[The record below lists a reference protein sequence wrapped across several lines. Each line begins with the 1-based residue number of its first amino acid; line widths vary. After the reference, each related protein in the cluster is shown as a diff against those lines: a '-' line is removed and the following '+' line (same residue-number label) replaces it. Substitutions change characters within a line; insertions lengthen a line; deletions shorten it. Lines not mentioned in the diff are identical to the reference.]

1 MKQLTTN
8 SLLPTYPKSG
18 HSNYHSFAFIVSS
31 IVLCSLIGQFL
42 WQTPTAAHLATVTLA
57 AYYALIRL
65 IQLLTLRKRYSF
77 SPLIHRSFIVFDQ
90 IYLGMITLAG
100 IPAFLTLPLSGAL
113 LYATRAMGSGY
124 LLIAIPT
131 AFVMMLVSLSQG
143 PIIQLDLVQSI
154 TISLIAVVLPNLFP
168 LKLLSA
174 QRSEYGTANTQI
186 VNETDELPESEGLQR
201 ETESTLSE
209 LENSTHRIL
218 ILSKNDNTTES
229 ISHYLKDWGY
239 EYTASRNCVQAFK
252 HMLSRR
258 QGEVFVPYNAL
269 IVDQHELD
277 IDPRSLVGLIRDEA
291 KLADLKL
298 VCLKSPTEIEGHA
311 QRLIDAGYSTL
322 LENPVNKA
330 QLFNAIMGEPQHFP
344 GSTNIICLSKHRA
357 SKKSQPRQGTI
368 LLADSPSTERT
379 LLGKKLIQSGYLI
392 RMVDNG
398 DQALDALEERGFDLA
413 IVNIKMP
420 VMSGTQ
426 VIKLHRF
433 TTPYKHWIPF
443 IFMTDENTPDTL
455 RLCRSI
461 GVQACLFKPV
471 TADDLLEMIPTV
483 LDQHQSLGPAR
494 DSYRSAS
501 FKHNITQFQHSR
513 LLDHMTL
520 IRLEQLDNGIEFIS
534 DLFKIFEAEGHVILR
549 TMRRA
554 VERNQ
559 FGQFLDQAQNLLD
572 SAGQL
577 GAFVLYELN
586 QQATKI
592 QANEFE
598 YKGPALLEEIEHT
611 FNLTLQAYDH
621 YLSQRTASQ
630 HTDNI

>member
-8 SLLPTYPKSG
+8 NLLPTHLKSG
-18 HSNYHSFAFIVSS
+18 HSIYHSIALVVSCV
-31 IVLCSLIGQFL
+31 VLCSLIGQFL
-42 WQTPTAAHLATVTLA
+42 WQNSTAAHLATVTLA
-57 AYYALIRL
+57 AYYTLIRF
-65 IQLLTLRKRYSF
+65 IQLLTLRKRYP
-77 SPLIHRSFIVFDQ
+77 SPPLTHGSFIVFDQ
-90 IYLGMITLAG
+90 IYLGVITLAG
-100 IPAFLTLPLSGAL
+100 MPVLLTLPLSGAL

-131 AFVMMLVSLSQG
+131 AFMMMLLSLSQG
-143 PIIQLDLVQSI
+143 PVIQLDLIQSI
-154 TISLIAVVLPNLFP
+154 AISLITVVLPNLLP
-168 LKLLSA
+168 LKLLYL
-174 QRSEYGTANTQI
+174 QRCEHDAGNTRVANQ
-186 VNETDELPESEGLQR
+186 NDEITESENHLL
-201 ETESTLSE
+201 ETESSLSE
-209 LENSTHRIL
+209 LENGTQRIL
-218 ILSKNDNTTES
+218 ILSKNDDTTES
-229 ISHYLKDWGY
+229 ISRYLKDWGY

-258 QGEVFVPYNAL
+258 QGEVFIPYNAL

-291 KLADLKL
+291 KLDELKL
-298 VCLKSPTEIEGHA
+298 ICLKSPAEIEGHA
-311 QRLIDAGYSTL
+311 QRLLEAGYATL
-322 LENPVNKA
+322 LENPVIKA
-330 QLFNAIMGEPQHFP
+330 QLFSAIMGEPQHFP
-344 GSTNIICLSKHRA
+344 DSTNIVSLSKHRVT
-357 SKKSQPRQGTI
+357 KKNQPRQGAI

-379 LLGKKLIQSGYLI
+379 LLGKKLIQAGYHI
-392 RMVDNG
+392 RIVDNG

-413 IVNIKMP
+413 IANMKMP

-426 VIKLHRF
+426 VVKLHRF
-433 TTPYKHWIPF
+433 TTPYKHWVPF

-494 DSYRSAS
+494 DNYRSTS
-501 FKHNITQFQHSR
+501 FEHNITQFQHSR
-513 LLDHMTL
+513 LLDNMTL
-520 IRLEQLDNGIEFIS
+520 LRLERLDNGIAFIS
-534 DLFKIFEAEGHVILR
+534 DLFKIFEAEGHVIIR

-559 FGQFLDQAQNLLD
+559 LGQFLDQAQNLLD

-586 QQATKI
+586 QQATKV

-611 FNLTLQAYDH
+611 FSLTLQAYDH
-621 YLSQRTASQ
+621 YLSQRTTSQ
-630 HTDNI
+630 HTDKI